1 MTTHDSAPPASIL
14 LASRPGPAHRKV
26 VPFRKR
32 LSRKAGK
39 AVSSPAEA
47 ARTPT
52 KVISVATE
60 PVEGRSRRR
69 KRNAPVSMT
78 DAWVK
83 ELKLVPEG
91 YVLRADRDVAGL
103 FLRVGT
109 TEKGWL
115 VYRTLHDKPVRVGLG
130 GYPAVPLADA
140 RKLARGA
147 LALIGKGIDPRDHR
161 PEQLEAIADAIADGG
176 TATKAIEAVAANELT
191 FGTLAEKFLASSAV
205 KGKPSEGETERI
217 LRTYLLTD
225 PPKKPKDGKWRVS
238 VNWTNTPV
246 AALKPRVINEAL
258 DLLVER
264 GRVQANH
271 VGQTLN
277 RMLRWAGRKGVIDA
291 VPLFDT
297 VPGGV
302 EKSRDRVLSDAELRA
317 VWEAATEPVFGLLV
331 KLLIAT
337 GCRKGEAR
345 DLRWGDVDRKAKLWR
360 LPTTKA
366 GHGDEKPLSD
376 LALSII
382 DQAKKQSVD
391 CEYVFSVTGGVLGGF
406 GKSTKR
412 LRDMAKIHT
421 RWTLHDLRR
430 SVATKL
436 AEPPLSIPKHTIAR
450 VLGHA
455 EQGVTSTYVRAS
467 WLPEKRDALDRWA
480 AHLGTILASD
490 K

>member
-1 MTTHDSAPPASIL
+1 
-14 LASRPGPAHRKV
+14 
-26 VPFRKR
+26 
-32 LSRKAGK
+32 
-39 AVSSPAEA
+39 
-47 ARTPT
+47 
-52 KVISVATE
+52 
-60 PVEGRSRRR
+60 
-69 KRNAPVSMT
+69 
-78 DAWVK
+78 
-83 ELKLVPEG
+83 
-91 YVLRADRDVAGL
+91 
-103 FLRVGT
+103 
-109 TEKGWL
+109 
-115 VYRTLHDKPVRVGLG
+115 
-130 GYPAVPLADA
+130 VPLADA

-191 FGTLAEKFLASSAV
+191 FGTLAEKFLASPAV

-345 DLRWGDVDRKAKLWR
+345 DLRRGDVDRKAKLWR